1 LERRRA
7 ANDPWMWALHDDQ
20 VATSMLSDFGND
32 ETKDQGEDL
41 NADGTSSMSKEGLK
55 VADLEAEAR
64 KNTELFAPDQS
75 SIRDV

>member
-32 ETKDQGEDL
+32 ETKDQVKDL
-41 NADGTSSMSKEGLK
+41 NADGTSSMSNEGLK
-55 VADLEAEAR
+55 IAGLEAEAR